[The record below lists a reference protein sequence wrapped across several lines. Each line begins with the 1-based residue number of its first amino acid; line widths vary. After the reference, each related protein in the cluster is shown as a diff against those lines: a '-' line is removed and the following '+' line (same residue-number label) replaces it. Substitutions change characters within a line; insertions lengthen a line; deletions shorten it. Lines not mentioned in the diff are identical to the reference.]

1 MTNKSCKPHR
11 KPKKHTRSKN
21 RTSKHHHHPNKHAE
35 SLIARGALCTKNQ
48 DDINLNATVNTL
60 PRNEQNRLDLQNVL
74 NQNADSIASLEREIL
89 QHRQDIIELRQQR
102 QTQTTKKMIN
112 LRKNTI
118 SNKQNII
125 RNLKT
130 TRTQITQA
138 LRAINQQIMEERRTA
153 LEEALA
159 LPDSPTDSD
168 LDGII
173 FDGRRSTDSELEAE
187 LNAMIGEEGQGV
199 RRKSKKRKNK
209 KKNVRSVTTKRSK
222 KKSKHKKRTR
232 MRGERDIMAMDLD
245 TVALKEGLESGR
257 LKLIML

>member
-1 MTNKSCKPHR
+1 MTNKSCKPHH
-11 KPKKHTRSKN
+11 KPKKHRRSKN
-21 RTSKHHHHPNKHAE
+21 RTSKYHNHLKKQAE

-74 NQNADSIASLEREIL
+74 NQNTDSIASLEREIL
-89 QHRQDIIELRQQR
+89 QHRQDIRELRQQK

-118 SNKQNII
+118 RNKQNLI

-187 LNAMIGEEGQGV
+187 LNAMIEEGQGV
-199 RRKSKKRKNK
+199 RRKSKKR
-209 KKNVRSVTTKRSK
+209 RR
-222 KKSKHKKRTR
+222 
-232 MRGERDIMAMDLD
+232 
-245 TVALKEGLESGR
+245 
-257 LKLIML
+257 